1 MATSRSGAPDESIIK
16 ELKSFSI
23 IDILD
28 VLIDIANETDD
39 NELFIQCKFYL
50 NRGVGTLHENVF
62 YEWAN
67 TVVDR
72 NGYNFVRKI
81 RQKKIK
87 KINLHLDH
95 TN

>member
-1 MATSRSGAPDESIIK
+1 MLED
-16 ELKSFSI
+16 ELKTFSV

-28 VLIDIANETDD
+28 VLTDIANDTGD
-39 NELFIQCKFYL
+39 NELLVQCKFYAKRIGSY
-50 NRGVGTLHENVF
+50 NEVF
-62 YEWAN
+62 YNWAN

-72 NGYNFVRKI
+72 NGYNFIKKI

-95 TN
+95 TDY

>member
-1 MATSRSGAPDESIIK
+1 MAEEQILK
-16 ELKSFSI
+16 ELKSFSVN
-23 IDILD
+23 DILD
-28 VLIDIANETDD
+28 VLIDIANETGD

-50 NRGVGTLHENVF
+50 NRGVGSHDNVF
-62 YEWAN
+62 YDWAN
-67 TVVDR
+67 TVIDR
-72 NGYNFVRKI
+72 NGYNFIKKI